1 VSKHWKPGRNAVA
14 VRPSRIRRAP
24 VRLSDSP
31 PVEIDPR
38 KARALEARARK
49 LEVRYG
55 VIGVLAIAAVLAA
68 VVIGISAATFSKY
81 DPAAAAVAA
90 RWGQCYNG
98 DRTHCVLDG
107 GSIYFEGDKVQ
118 IAGIAAPRI
127 QSGACDAERS
137 RGIDAA
143 TRLAA
148 LLNGGTVTVGPSFAD
163 AYGRT
168 VSKVQ
173 VDGQDVGETMIAA
186 DVVRRYDGDKYDWCD
201 VEG

>member
-1 VSKHWKPGRNAVA
+1 VSKHWNPGRQTAGI
-14 VRPSRIRRAP
+14 RPSRIRRAP

-81 DPAAAAVAA
+81 DPAEAAAAA

-107 GSIYFEGDKVQ
+107 GSIYFEGDKVT
-118 IAGIAAPRI
+118 IAGIAAPGI
-127 QSGACDAERS
+127 QGAACNDERS
-137 RGIDAA
+137 QGIAAA
-143 TRLAA
+143 TKLAE
-148 LLNGGTVTVGPSFAD
+148 LLNGGAVTVGSPFRD

-168 VSKVQ
+168 ASKVQ
-173 VDGQDVGETMIAA
+173 VDGQDVGQAMIAA
-186 DVVRRYDGDKYDWCD
+186 DVARRYEGDKYDWCD
-201 VEG
+201 AD

>member
-1 VSKHWKPGRNAVA
+1 
-14 VRPSRIRRAP
+14 VRPSRIRREP
-24 VRLSDSP
+24 VRLSESAA
-31 PVEIDPR
+31 EIDPR

-55 VIGVLAIAAVLAA
+55 IIGVLAIAAVLAA

-81 DPAAAAVAA
+81 DPAAAAAAA

-107 GSIYFEGDKVQ
+107 DSIYFEGSKVQ

-127 QSGACDAERS
+127 QGGACDAERS

-148 LLNGGTVTVGPSFAD
+148 LLNSGTVSVGTPFQD
-163 AYGRT
+163 AYGRA

-173 VDGQDVGETMIAA
+173 VGGQDVGQAMIAA
-186 DVVRRYDGDKYDWCD
+186 EVARQYEGDKYDWCG

>member
-1 VSKHWKPGRNAVA
+1 VSKHWNPARQRAA
-14 VRPSRIRRAP
+14 VRPSRIRREP
-24 VRLSDSP
+24 VRLSESAA
-31 PVEIDPR
+31 EIDPR

-55 VIGVLAIAAVLAA
+55 IIGVLAIAAVLAA
-68 VVIGISAATFSKY
+68 VVIGISAATFAKY
-81 DPAAAAVAA
+81 DPAAAAAAA

-107 GSIYFEGDKVQ
+107 DSIYFEGSKVQ

-127 QSGACDAERS
+127 QGGACDAERS

-148 LLNGGTVTVGPSFAD
+148 LLNSGTVSVGAPFQD
-163 AYGRT
+163 AYGRA

-173 VDGQDVGETMIAA
+173 VGGQDVGQAMIAA
-186 DVVRRYDGDKYDWCD
+186 EVARQYEGDKYDWCG

>member
-1 VSKHWKPGRNAVA
+1 MSKHWKPGRHAVA
-14 VRPSRIRRAP
+14 ARPSRIRRAP

-31 PVEIDPR
+31 LAEIDPR

-81 DPAAAAVAA
+81 DPATAAAAA

-107 GSIYFEGDKVQ
+107 GSIYFKGDKVT
-118 IAGIAAPRI
+118 IAGIAA
-127 QSGACDAERS
+127 ATKLAE
-137 RGIDAA
+137 
-143 TRLAA
+143 
-148 LLNGGTVTVGPSFAD
+148 LLNGGTVTVGSPFRD

-173 VDGQDVGETMIAA
+173 VDGQDVGQPMIAA
-186 DVVRRYDGDKYDWCD
+186 DVARRYEGDKYDWCD
-201 VEG
+201 TDG